1 MSKDPFDPP
10 GPPSKPSARD
20 ASTEFIDLIWNPP
33 TDDGGSPIK
42 GYIVQKRLTDA
53 VDWAVVNDVPATN
66 LAGPGPYGPPS
77 DPIKAKEPFDPP
89 GPPGKPEILKVTKST
104 MSLAWDRP
112 KSDGGTPITRYII
125 ESRMHDKAYA
135 HNFQWNYAVDPDIT
149 ISDTSYLVVNL
160 IPGMTYE
167 FRIVAENKVGH

>member
-53 VDWAVVNDVPATN
+53 VDWAVVNDVPATKPFLHVTGVVANASYEFRVCATN

-89 GPPGKPEILKVTKST
+89 GPPGMMKQHGVNSMVQK
-104 MSLAWDRP
+104 
-112 KSDGGTPITRYII
+112 
-125 ESRMHDKAYA
+125 
-135 HNFQWNYAVDPDIT
+135 
-149 ISDTSYLVVNL
+149 NL
-160 IPGMTYE
+160 ILTT
-167 FRIVAENKVGH
+167 